1 MTTVQT
7 ADIQLVD
14 IEAELT
20 RLWESRQEKDHIKA
34 CLCTLVVYIPDQEQE
49 LFLKKMVHSFIEK
62 FPCRIIFIQ
71 GLPANEDNSLRVSV
85 SNAIVGVGK
94 VSITC
99 DQITIDVGKKLVHR
113 VPFIVLPHLVAD
125 LPIYFLWGQDPTTEK
140 DILPKLKKYAT
151 RLIFDTSA
159 VSDLKA
165 FSQRMQVLLGS
176 QHNLGFM
183 DMNWARIYGWRQVLS
198 QIFDTQEK
206 NDQLR
211 YSKSIRI
218 NYNGKTEGCFKQ
230 SEMQV
235 MYLVGWLAAQFHWK
249 FVDSKCNAK
258 EKCLTYENGKGKLVI
273 TLSPQS
279 KADLPS
285 GEILEAEVVGEDG
298 AVYSFLPVSNQPKVV
313 VHISTE
319 EKCELPY
326 VIALPDLKRS
336 SSMIKTILYHETS
349 GHYKQMLQA
358 VEKIGIG

>member
-1 MTTVQT
+1 MT

-34 CLCTLVVYIPDQEQE
+34 CLCTLVVYIPDQDHA

-99 DQITIDVGKKLVHR
+99 DQISIDVGKKQVHR

-140 DILPKLKKYAT
+140 DILPKLQKYAT
-151 RLIFDTSA
+151 RLIFDTSGVA
-159 VSDLKA
+159 DLKA
-165 FSQRMQVLLGS
+165 FSQRMQVLLDS

-183 DMNWARIYGWRQVLS
+183 DMNWARIHGWRQVLS
-198 QIFDTQEK
+198 QVFDTQDK
-206 NDQLR
+206 SLQLR
-211 YSKSIRI
+211 YSKTIQI
-218 NYNGKTEGCFKQ
+218 NYNGRTEGCFKQ

-235 MYLVGWLAAQFHWK
+235 MYLVGWLAAQMQWK
-249 FVDSKCNAK
+249 LVDSKQNGNQR
-258 EKCLTYENGKGKLVI
+258 CLSYNNGKNKLVI

-285 GEILEAEVVGEDG
+285 GEILEVEIVGGDEKM
-298 AVYSFLPVSNQPKVV
+298 YSFLPVCNLPKVV
-313 VHISTE
+313 VHISTD
-319 EKCELPY
+319 EKCELPF

-349 GHYKQMLQA
+349 AHYKHMLQA
-358 VEKIGIG
+358 VEAIG

>member
-7 ADIQLVD
+7 ANIQLVD

-49 LFLKKMVHSFIEK
+49 IFLKKMVYSFIEK

-71 GLPANEDNSLRVSV
+71 GLPANEDNSLRVSI
-85 SNAIVGVGK
+85 SNAIVGIGK

-99 DQITIDVGKKLVHR
+99 DQISIDVGKKLVHR

-140 DILPKLKKYAT
+140 DILPKLQRHAT
-151 RLIFDTSA
+151 RLIFDTS
-159 VSDLKA
+159 SIDGLKA
-165 FSQRMQVLLGS
+165 FSQRMQKLLDS
-176 QHNLGFM
+176 QPNLGFM

-198 QIFDTQEK
+198 RVFDSQEK

-211 YSKSIRI
+211 YSKTIHI
-218 NYNGKTEGCFKQ
+218 KYNNRVEGCFKQ

-235 MYLVGWLAAQFHWK
+235 MYLVGWLAAQLKWK
-249 FVDSKCNAK
+249 FLRCECNNNQKCM
-258 EKCLTYENGKGKLVI
+258 TFDNGKKQLVI
-273 TLSPQS
+273 TLSPQT
-279 KADLPS
+279 KPDLPS
-285 GEILEAEVVGEDG
+285 GEILEIEIVGGDDTEY
-298 AVYSFLPVSNQPKVV
+298 AFLPMFHVPKVV

-319 EKCELPY
+319 EKCELPN

-336 SSMIKTILYHETS
+336 TSMIKTILYHEAS
-349 GHYKQMLQA
+349 AHYKYMLQA
-358 VEKIGIG
+358 VEKIG